1 MSSSGSSSQMSAMQ
15 AVVSVL
21 ESEGVELMFGI
32 PGAAILPLYKAALGS
47 SIRHVIVRH
56 EEGGTHAAD
65 AYSRA
70 TGRIGVAVGTS
81 GPAGTN
87 MVTGLYTA
95 WADSVPILT
104 ITGQVP
110 VSKLHQEGFQAV
122 EIAEIVKPVVK
133 KSYLVEQPAQLPWV
147 FRDAFHTMRQG
158 RPGPVHIDLPLD
170 VAQAEIHYDPAVDAP
185 LPVDV
190 LRPNPEAVERAL
202 DMLLAAER
210 PLIMPGGG
218 VITADASKLLV
229 ELAEHLQIPVL
240 PTLMGWGSIPT
251 DHPLYVGLAGIQTQT
266 RAGNRAFLESDLVL
280 AVGARFAERHVG
292 DLEVYRGERK
302 FIHVDV
308 EPTQI
313 GRIFGPDLG
322 IVGDARL
329 TLEALVAAA
338 RRRTGQREATRWSE
352 HTVELRR
359 SLRRKTDFDD
369 VPIKPQRVF
378 REINAFFGPD
388 TVFVTAIGL
397 YQIWSGQFQEV
408 YKPRHYLV
416 CGQAGPLG
424 WEVPACLGA
433 KLGRPDKTV
442 VGVVGD
448 YTFEFLMEE
457 VAVACQY
464 NVPYVLVMLNNA
476 YMGLIRQA
484 EHNYEMNF
492 GVDLAYDESYGMD
505 HVKVMEAMGAFGRRV
520 TQPEE
525 IREALAW
532 AVETS
537 ERERR
542 PALVEV
548 LIEREADAAMG
559 TSIDEIKEPEPVED
573 VEDVEDVEAEPA
585 KVPATTGV

>member
-1 MSSSGSSSQMSAMQ
+1 MSEAQSPMPAMQ
-15 AVVSVL
+15 AVMSVL
-21 ESEGVELMFGI
+21 ESEGVDVMFGI
-32 PGAAILPLYKAALGS
+32 PGAAVLPLYKAALEHS
-47 SIRHVIVRH
+47 SIRHIIVRH

-65 AYSRA
+65 AYSRV
-70 TGRIGVAVGTS
+70 TGKIGVAVGTS

-104 ITGQVP
+104 ITGQAP
-110 VSKLHQEGFQAV
+110 VAKLHQEAFQAV

-133 KSYLVEQPAQLPWV
+133 KSFLVKESAQLPWV
-147 FRDAFHTMRQG
+147 FRDAFRTMREG
-158 RPGPVHIDLPLD
+158 RPGPVHIDLPQD
-170 VAQAEIHYDPAVDAP
+170 VAQGEIVYDPEADAP
-185 LPVDV
+185 LPVFPTG
-190 LRPNPEAVERAL
+190 PNPAAVERAL
-202 DMLLAAER
+202 DMLLEAER

-218 VITADASKLLV
+218 VILADASEALV
-229 ELAEHLQIPVL
+229 ELAEHLQVPVL
-240 PTLMGWGSIPT
+240 PTLMGWGSIPV

-266 RAGNRAFLESDLVL
+266 RAGNQAFLESDLVL
-280 AVGARFAERHVG
+280 AIGARFAERHVG
-292 DLEVYRGERK
+292 DPEVYRGERK
-302 FIHVDV
+302 FIHADV

-313 GRIFGPDLG
+313 GRVLAPDLG

-329 TLEALVAAA
+329 VIEALLEAAK
-338 RRRTGQREATRWSE
+338 RRTDAREETEWGERTL
-352 HTVELRR
+352 HLRR

-369 VPIKPQRVF
+369 VPIKPGRVF
-378 REINAFFGPD
+378 QEINDFFDED

-397 YQIWSGQFQEV
+397 YSIWSAQFQEV

-433 KLGRPDKTV
+433 KVARPDKTV

-448 YTFEFLMEE
+448 YSFEFLMEE

-464 NVPYVLVMLNNA
+464 SVPYVLVMINNA

-484 EHNYEMNF
+484 EYKFEMNY

-505 HVKVMEAMGAFGRRV
+505 HVKVMEGMGAFGRRV
-520 TQPEE
+520 TRPDE
-525 IREALAW
+525 IADALAW

-559 TSIDEIKEPEPVED
+559 TSIDEIQEFEPVED
-573 VEDVEDVEAEPA
+573 REEEPGEVA
-585 KVPATTGV
+585 ATSGV

>member
-1 MSSSGSSSQMSAMQ
+1 MR
-15 AVVSVL
+15 VL
-21 ESEGVELMFGI
+21 ESEGVEVLFGI
-32 PGAAILPLYKAALGS
+32 PGASVLPLYKALLQRG
-47 SIRHVIVRH
+47 SIRHITVRH

-70 TGRIGVAVGTS
+70 TGKIGVAVGTS

-95 WADSVPILT
+95 LADSVPILT

-110 VSKLHQEGFQAV
+110 VGKLHQEAFQAV
-122 EIAEIVKPVVK
+122 DIAELVRPVVK
-133 KSYLVEQPAQLPWV
+133 KSYLVKEAAQLPWV
-147 FRDAFHTMRQG
+147 FRDAFRTMREG
-158 RPGPVHIDLPLD
+158 RPGPVHVDLPLD
-170 VAQAEIHYDPAVDAP
+170 VAQEEIRYDPEADAP
-185 LPVDV
+185 LPVTPM
-190 LRPNPEAVERAL
+190 RPNPAAVERAL

-218 VITADASKLLV
+218 VITANAAEALV

-266 RAGNRAFLESDLVL
+266 RAGNRVFLESDLVL

-292 DLEVYRGERK
+292 DVEVYRGERK

-308 EPTQI
+308 EPSQI

-322 IVGDARL
+322 VVGDARL
-329 TLEALVAAA
+329 TLEALIEAA
-338 RRRTGQREATRWSE
+338 RRRTGPREPAEWSE
-352 HTVELRR
+352 HTLDLRR
-359 SLRRKTDFDD
+359 RLRRRTDFDD

-378 REINAFFGPD
+378 REINEFFDPD

-397 YQIWSGQFQEV
+397 YQIWSAQFQEV
-408 YKPRHYLV
+408 YKPRHYLI

-433 KLGRPDKTV
+433 KLGRPDNLV

-448 YTFEFLMEE
+448 YSFEFLMEE
-457 VAVACQY
+457 IAVACQFE
-464 NVPYVLVMLNNA
+464 VPYVLVMLNNA

-484 EHNYEMNF
+484 EHNYDMNF

-505 HVKVMEAMGAFGRRV
+505 HVKVMESMGAFGRRV

-525 IREALAW
+525 IQPALAW
-532 AVETS
+532 AVEVS

-559 TSIDEIKEPEPVED
+559 TSIDEINEFAPVED
-573 VEDVEDVEAEPA
+573 LEAEPA
-585 KVPATTGV
+585 EVPATTGI

>member
-1 MSSSGSSSQMSAMQ
+1 MSSSEAPSPMPVMQ

-21 ESEGVELMFGI
+21 ESEGVEVMFGI
-32 PGAAILPLYKAALGS
+32 PGAAVLPLYKAALEHS
-47 SIRHVIVRH
+47 SIKHVIVRH

-95 WADSVPILT
+95 WADSIPILT
-104 ITGQVP
+104 ITGQAPVP
-110 VSKLHQEGFQAV
+110 KLHQEAFQAV
-122 EIAEIVKPVVK
+122 DIAEIVKPVVK
-133 KSYLVEQPAQLPWV
+133 KSYLVKESAQLPWV
-147 FRDAFHTMRQG
+147 FRDAFRTMREG
-158 RPGPVHIDLPLD
+158 RPGPVHVDLPLD
-170 VAQAEIHYDPAVDAP
+170 VAQGEIVYDAEADAP
-185 LPVDV
+185 LPVF
-190 LRPNPEAVERAL
+190 PTAPHPAAVERAL
-202 DMLLAAER
+202 DMLLEAER
-210 PLIMPGGG
+210 PLLMPGGG
-218 VITADASKLLV
+218 VIIAEASEALV
-229 ELAEHLQIPVL
+229 ALAEHLQIPVL
-240 PTLMGWGSIPT
+240 PTLMGWGSIPV

-266 RAGNRAFLESDLVL
+266 RAGNQAFLESDLVL
-280 AVGARFAERHVG
+280 AIGARFAERHVG
-292 DLEVYRGERK
+292 DLEVYRGERR
-302 FIHVDV
+302 FIHADV

-313 GRIFGPDLG
+313 GRVLAPDLG
-322 IVGDARL
+322 LVGDARL
-329 TLEALVAAA
+329 TIEALLEAAKRRTDERETTEWAKRTLDL
-338 RRRTGQREATRWSE
+338 RRR
-352 HTVELRR
+352 LRR
-359 SLRRKTDFDD
+359 RTDFDD

-378 REINAFFGPD
+378 QEINDFFDAD

-397 YQIWSGQFQEV
+397 YQIWSAQFQEV
-408 YKPRHYLV
+408 YKPRHYLI

-433 KLGRPDKTV
+433 KIARPEQTV
-442 VGVVGD
+442 VGIVGD

-464 NVPYVLVMLNNA
+464 SVPYVLVMINNA

-484 EHNYEMNF
+484 EYKFEMNY
-492 GVDLAYDESYGMD
+492 GVDLSYDDSYGMD
-505 HVKVMEAMGAFGRRV
+505 HVRVMEGMGAFGRRV
-520 TQPEE
+520 TRPDE
-525 IREALAW
+525 IADALAW

-559 TSIDEIKEPEPVED
+559 TSIDEIQEFEPVED
-573 VEDVEDVEAEPA
+573 HEEEPGEVA
-585 KVPATTGV
+585 ATTGV